1 MGFKGH
7 WMVFSKTRIKNSEEK
22 PAALRNAQK
31 PRAARAAFAQ
41 ALYSLRSVAFSGH
54 TGECQILACRTLYSK
69 PSISEQNSAQ
79 RAPKLF
85 PRFSVPASAHP

>member
-7 WMVFSKTRIKNSEEK
+7 WMVFSKKRIKNSEEK

-41 ALYSLRSVAFSGH
+41 ALYCPQTS
-54 TGECQILACRTLYSK
+54 
-69 PSISEQNSAQ
+69 P
-79 RAPKLF
+79 
-85 PRFSVPASAHP
+85 

>member
-41 ALYSLRSVAFSGH
+41 ALY
-54 TGECQILACRTLYSK
+54 
-69 PSISEQNSAQ
+69 
-79 RAPKLF
+79 
-85 PRFSVPASAHP
+85 